1 MSLRLWW
8 KAKDVSRLRPV
19 RKLVHRLG
27 KHGELQV
34 FHQTFYEA
42 PEQPEPTPEDV
53 TELVNLSG
61 INQWYDELRERFER
75 EIDRAWWRDPA
86 WELGRDEWEQAVSD
100 AHKDLSEAF
109 GSDRVM
115 VVLPATDPSVK
126 LPIHRDV
133 LGLAYFALLEHQLRA
148 DITQYSLD
156 KLELPY
162 VYWHAVSSTLSE
174 TAFEMD
180 LNRFLS
186 RNTELLEPLLLES
199 TASANAKPLPDTV
212 IDPNSKKEIQ
222 TDDFFKRLLPA
233 LEEAFDRTVSYQ
245 LHRVAKYLPDD
256 ARLTVTRRDTESL
269 VTFSFRHPDTELAL
283 KPQYWDDILGWV
295 KAHPETLKAI
305 FSYVMPTGDRDVAVL
320 GLYAGIR
327 TMQDFVRLCTSPEF
341 KDISAPDI
349 LNYVQASFERRVEE
363 GKQVFGLE
371 KFPIPPRRVWGLLW
385 QTLDSLYDMGRE
397 YESEG
402 DEEEGIKSK
411 ATLALRDLLGWQ
423 RWGDDWKEHHSQTL
437 KHVVATLFGQDA
449 VKDFDDYPLRS
460 GRLGKMLQ
468 TLWFFGYTLKG
479 LGLLALG
486 KNLEPLKEKIKALD
500 PTELSEKG
508 EDKLIA
514 QKAVRKFHNA
524 MSSAVKHV
532 QKVRDWVVGQ
542 FSKINKTAAVI
553 DFSPLGFYSLSK
565 DGTCFGGSNR
575 HHPYILSALNNSFV
589 LRVFAPGVGYL
600 GRMWGFIFPHEKV
613 AYLTNRYGDINIT
626 HFKKLAQNIFA
637 TLFQV
642 HPDDIDIKDAET
654 ETDRLVNTLI
664 PMAEDAIG
672 YSQDDAPYL
681 NGDAFKVS
689 VRK

>member
-1 MSLRLWW
+1 
-8 KAKDVSRLRPV
+8 
-19 RKLVHRLG
+19 
-27 KHGELQV
+27 
-34 FHQTFYEA
+34 
-42 PEQPEPTPEDV
+42 
-53 TELVNLSG
+53 
-61 INQWYDELRERFER
+61 
-75 EIDRAWWRDPA
+75 
-86 WELGRDEWEQAVSD
+86 
-100 AHKDLSEAF
+100 
-109 GSDRVM
+109 
-115 VVLPATDPSVK
+115 
-126 LPIHRDV
+126 
-133 LGLAYFALLEHQLRA
+133 
-148 DITQYSLD
+148 
-156 KLELPY
+156 
-162 VYWHAVSSTLSE
+162 
-174 TAFEMD
+174 
-180 LNRFLS
+180 
-186 RNTELLEPLLLES
+186 
-199 TASANAKPLPDTV
+199 
-212 IDPNSKKEIQ
+212 
-222 TDDFFKRLLPA
+222 
-233 LEEAFDRTVSYQ
+233 
-245 LHRVAKYLPDD
+245 
-256 ARLTVTRRDTESL
+256 
-269 VTFSFRHPDTELAL
+269 
-283 KPQYWDDILGWV
+283 
-295 KAHPETLKAI
+295 
-305 FSYVMPTGDRDVAVL
+305 
-320 GLYAGIR
+320 
-327 TMQDFVRLCTSPEF
+327 
-341 KDISAPDI
+341 
-349 LNYVQASFERRVEE
+349 
-363 GKQVFGLE
+363 
-371 KFPIPPRRVWGLLW
+371 
-385 QTLDSLYDMGRE
+385 MGRE
-397 YESEG
+397 YESES

-423 RWGDDWKEHHSQTL
+423 RWSDIWGEHHSQML

-449 VKDFDDYPLRS
+449 VKDFDDYPFRS

-486 KNLEPLKEKIKALD
+486 KNLEPLKEKVKVLD
-500 PTELSEKG
+500 PTEVSEEG
-508 EDKLIA
+508 EHKLIA